1 MKWGEAIMAIELRP
15 VFYATR
21 ERYKM
26 SLLAGSDAIDNMFN
40 WVYTIER
47 IDYLDDL
54 YGDELLI
61 TTCAFVTDEKS
72 LFQFVKKI
80 IDYPRVEFAGLIIM
94 TGGNIDH
101 IPQKII
107 DLCNAANLPLF
118 VIPWEIHLVDLLRD
132 YISRLFMTE
141 KLSFSLM
148 GGIKNAIFEPNNK
161 DAYASQ
167 LERNSFSLDA
177 QSTVILLRS
186 QHVNFLDLDFKD
198 YEIFRSRLETAV
210 HKHHLIACIFE
221 YQDYFF
227 IVCNQVVQ
235 SDFEDFIE
243 TLVELVNHRFETWH
257 LHVGI
262 SDYVESIYQLS
273 LAYKQAMNAIDST
286 FKSGNL
292 PIHRYEATSINK
304 LFLAIEDTQLLN
316 DIHDEIL
323 APLIEYD
330 EENDANLTETL
341 HIYLSNNSSLI
352 KTSEIM
358 YTHRNTV
365 QYRLKKIREIL
376 NVDFNS
382 SDQKFKLLLAFY
394 IQQGL

>member
-1 MKWGEAIMAIELRP
+1 
-15 VFYATR
+15 
-21 ERYKM
+21 
-26 SLLAGSDAIDNMFN
+26 
-40 WVYTIER
+40 
-47 IDYLDDL
+47 
-54 YGDELLI
+54 
-61 TTCAFVTDEKS
+61 
-72 LFQFVKKI
+72 
-80 IDYPRVEFAGLIIM
+80 
-94 TGGNIDH
+94 
-101 IPQKII
+101 
-107 DLCNAANLPLF
+107 
-118 VIPWEIHLVDLLRD
+118 
-132 YISRLFMTE
+132 MTE